1 MSSLLRLCLCV
12 GVFALVALGADQ
24 AEDTPPAPAPE
35 GEHNAE
41 EPHTEEGEG
50 QDTDHLGDDNGE
62 TKEEEEVEEAE
73 TKIALP
79 AEAEQMT
86 GLFEKIDTDKDGK
99 MSMPEIIAFWKITRK
114 GMLHQS
120 NAQDM
125 ELMDTNKDKKVSL
138 EEFIKKEESEF
149 LDVEQGADDAR
160 KKSFDELQGAKFKTA
175 DKNADGFLDEHELPD
190 AVYGETH
197 DEIVR
202 IMAAHDL
209 KMKDKDGDGK
219 LDAKEFNELG
229 EDPKEGDEIKATEGA
244 EAGKVEAK
252 DAKVA
257 EEEAE
262 SEKETAEEFK
272 QQDTDGDGKL
282 NLEELVHWESGV
294 FHITLDMKKL
304 FEVADQD
311 KDSHITLKELTDN
324 LHELDGS
331 AANDHLNEWAE
342 HHDSMLAHHG
352 EL

>member
-1 MSSLLRLCLCV
+1 MRSLLRLCLCV
-12 GVFALVALGADQ
+12 GAFALLALGADEH

-35 GEHNAE
+35 GEHNAKDDKDG
-41 EPHTEEGEG
+41 P
-50 QDTDHLGDDNGE
+50 DSDHLGEDNGDM
-62 TKEEEEVEEAE
+62 KEEVEEEE
-73 TKIALP
+73 TKLALP

-114 GMLHQS
+114 GMLQQN

-125 ELMDTNKDKKVSL
+125 ELMDTNKDKKVSI
-138 EEFIKKEESEF
+138 EEFIKEEESEF
-149 LDVEQGADDAR
+149 LEVEKETGDVR
-160 KKSFDELQGAKFKTA
+160 RKSFADLERAKFKAA

-209 KMKDKDGDGK
+209 KLKDKDGDGK
-219 LDAKEFNELG
+219 LDEKEFNELG
-229 EDPKEGDEIKATEGA
+229 EDPKVGDEIKATEGA
-244 EAGKVEAK
+244 EAGKVEEK
-252 DAKVA
+252 DAKMA

-262 SEKETAEEFK
+262 SDKESAEEFK
-272 QQDTDGDGKL
+272 KQDTDGDGKL

-304 FEVADQD
+304 FEVCDED
-311 KDSHITLKELTDN
+311 KDSHISLKEMTDN
-324 LHELDGS
+324 LHGLDGS
-331 AANDHLNEWAE
+331 AANDHLNEWSE
-342 HHDSMLAHHG
+342 HHDSMLEHHG